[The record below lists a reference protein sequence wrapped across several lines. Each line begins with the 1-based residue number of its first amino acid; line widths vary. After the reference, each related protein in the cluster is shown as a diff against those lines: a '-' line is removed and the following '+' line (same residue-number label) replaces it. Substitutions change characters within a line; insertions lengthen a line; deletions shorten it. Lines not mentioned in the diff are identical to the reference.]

1 MRGQLMEL
9 SPANAGI
16 RFNRFLPYWAV
27 LQTDLR
33 QTFRSWVYR
42 LWVLTSVLGACG
54 SLIYRVGVK
63 EEAGIVQTA
72 SSQTQNLLR
81 GLVIAGVGLVAL
93 IAVSG
98 ISSERGSVADAVL
111 SRGISRYQYF
121 LAKWHSRVTVVVG
134 TFLAMG
140 TVILAAYHFFLEPDL
155 TLMGGLTALSLIAA
169 VLAVVVSWG
178 VTIGALANGTVIAI
192 TTFWMIIYGGIIALS
207 LVPKP
212 YPSPERMMD
221 ALPFVLRGQYDP
233 AAVVQLAIITGT
245 LCLGAAAVGLIGY
258 ARKDV

>member
-1 MRGQLMEL
+1 MRGHMIEL

-33 QTFRSWVYR
+33 QTLRSWVYR
-42 LWVLTSVLGACG
+42 LWVLMSVLGACG
-54 SLIYRVGVK
+54 SLIYRVGIK
-63 EEAGIVQTA
+63 EETGIVQTA

-93 IAVSG
+93 IAVSA
-98 ISSERGSVADAVL
+98 ISSERSSVADAVL

-121 LAKWHSRVTVVVG
+121 LAKWHARVLVVVG
-134 TFLAMG
+134 TFLVMG
-140 TVILAAYHFFLEPDL
+140 TGILCAYHFFLDPDI
-155 TLMGGLTALSLIAA
+155 TAMGGLTALLLIAA

-192 TTFWMIIYGGIIALS
+192 TTFWLIIYGGIIALS

-212 YPSPERMMD
+212 YPSPERMME
-221 ALPFVLRGQYDP
+221 ALPYVLRGQYDP
-233 AAVVQLAIITGT
+233 STVLQPAIATGA
-245 LCLGAAAVGLIGY
+245 LCLAAAAVGLVGY
-258 ARKDV
+258 GRKDV